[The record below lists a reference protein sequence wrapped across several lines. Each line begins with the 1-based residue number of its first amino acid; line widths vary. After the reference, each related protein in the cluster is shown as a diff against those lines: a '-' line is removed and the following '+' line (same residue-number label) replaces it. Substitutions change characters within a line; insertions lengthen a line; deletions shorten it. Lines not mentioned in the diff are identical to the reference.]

1 MYNFSTCIIYVTD
14 IVTQVVTA
22 TLASLEP
29 RVRRVVLLTNTRV
42 LVLRGS
48 LDKIVMKS
56 RVKIG
61 FKKIVYQYETFNLN
75 NHYIFKHIKNHI

>member
-1 MYNFSTCIIYVTD
+1 MYFFYIAVIFSFYFIILIYNFSTCIIYVTD

-22 TLASLEP
+22 TPASLEP

-56 RVKIG
+56 RVKID
-61 FKKIVYQYETFNLN
+61 F
-75 NHYIFKHIKNHI
+75 